1 MEGSPKTENKATLL
15 PSSLISGYLS
25 KGNENK
31 MQKGWLGLVF
41 LLSIRDISKDRF
53 FVQYETIF
61 QQTEVCLL
69 ISLLGCFDA
78 QKF

>member
-15 PSSLISGYLS
+15 PSSLTSGYLS

-31 MQKGWLGLVF
+31 MQKGWLGFVF
-41 LLSIRDISKDRF
+41 LLSIRDMSKDRF
-53 FVQYETIF
+53 FVRYETIF